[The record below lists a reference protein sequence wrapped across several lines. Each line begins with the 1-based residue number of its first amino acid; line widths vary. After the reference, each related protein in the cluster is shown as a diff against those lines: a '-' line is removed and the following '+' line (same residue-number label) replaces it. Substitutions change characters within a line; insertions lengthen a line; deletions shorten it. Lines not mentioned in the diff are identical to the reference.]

1 MGGFYCPKKKLKL
14 IIFTAPKIF
23 KWPIQYWIVS
33 KPTFPFRQ
41 TPEAIYPLIPIEVF
55 ATVVI
60 SNDSELSLFYSNLG
74 FNGNLMKFCGNVET
88 E

>member
-1 MGGFYCPKKKLKL
+1 M
-14 IIFTAPKIF
+14 ANSD
-23 KWPIQYWIVS
+23 WIVMILVS
-33 KPTFPFRQ
+33 KPTFPFRK

-60 SNDSELSLFYSNLG
+60 SNDSELSLFYSDLG

-88 E
+88 YRVIEMCAIYHSKFLVS